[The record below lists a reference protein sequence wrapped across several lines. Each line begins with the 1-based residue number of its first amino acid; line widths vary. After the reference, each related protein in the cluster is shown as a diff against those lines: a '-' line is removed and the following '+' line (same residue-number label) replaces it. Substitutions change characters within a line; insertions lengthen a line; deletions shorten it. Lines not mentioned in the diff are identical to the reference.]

1 MTATGMLELK
11 QNLTRLSETE
21 RREAAFFL
29 QRLRLESPASKRELS
44 RRMKEM
50 DAGKKVSLADLKK
63 QLGHA

>member
-21 RREAAFFL
+21 RREAALFL